1 MDLPECTKTTE
12 SNGAILATP
21 DLERDLSV
29 RRFEA
34 ADTRR
39 VHNLFLEE
47 SRCLIW
53 PMFVE
58 TLRSPCS
65 LLLHLCLLFGL
76 MSMAPSCIFALFG
89 VIFGASATFASAYK
103 RFYFYLR
110 SSLRGDL
117 SNISQVRMNAA
128 QFSFISLIYGLPPN
142 WFSSWVKWSFRDVG
156 RSAKGRPS
164 CTNTPFCY
172 TRINGSP
179 FPVKI
184 G

>member
-1 MDLPECTKTTE
+1 MIDPCSLAYLSANSHSEQQHTSNILNCMKEMDLPECTKTTE

-89 VIFGASATFASAYK
+89 VIFGASATFASVYK

-117 SNISQVRMNAA
+117 SNISQVRMNA
-128 QFSFISLIYGLPPN
+128 
-142 WFSSWVKWSFRDVG
+142 
-156 RSAKGRPS
+156 
-164 CTNTPFCY
+164 
-172 TRINGSP
+172 TRLSP
-179 FPVKI
+179 LFTGYPQTDFPVE
-184 G
+184 